1 MPPRVRYV
9 PGARCPFNGASGHR
23 LATARLV
30 AVVNSELLRFEKV
43 KLRSGKD
50 VRLGTDV
57 TFAGPM
63 RLLEDLLVDPKSSSL
78 RTAFGLAHGDR
89 YGVPPSVEL
98 DYHPMVSTTITTG
111 TSVDSNGKP
120 YCCIVFPFLF
130 RLTATK
136 T

>member
-1 MPPRVRYV
+1 MAPKVRYV
-9 PGARCPFNGASGHR
+9 AGSRYPFNDANGNR
-23 LATARLV
+23 LATARLA
-30 AVVNSELLRFEKV
+30 AVSGSEPLRFDKV

-50 VRLGTDV
+50 VKLGTDV

-78 RTAFGLAHGDR
+78 RAAFGLAHGDR

-98 DYHPMVSTTITTG
+98 HYHPTVSTTITTG
-111 TSVDSNGKP
+111 ISVDSNGEP
-120 YCCIVFPFLF
+120 YCCIVFPFLL